1 MAYVYF
7 NANPCKAIVG
17 DCVIRAIAK
26 VTGMDWESVYINLC
40 EEGLEICDLPNS
52 NATWDRFLRRIG
64 FRKHIMPNTCP
75 SCYTVKQFCYD
86 NPNGK
91 FILATGDHAVAVI
104 DGNYFDIFDSGTS
117 VVAYLYAKEV
127 F

>member
-7 NANPCKAIVG
+7 NANPCKQIVG
-17 DCVIRAIAK
+17 DCVIRAISKA
-26 VTGMDWESVYINLC
+26 TDLSWEDVYINLAD
-40 EEGLEICDLPNS
+40 EGLEQCDLMNS
-52 NATWDRFLRRIG
+52 NAVWDRFLRRIG

-75 SCYTVKQFCYD
+75 TCYTVKQFCYD
-86 NPNGK
+86 NPNGR
-91 FILATGDHAVAVI
+91 FVLATGDHAVAVI
-104 DGNYFDIFDSGTS
+104 DGDYYDIFDSGTA